1 MELMNFSDDQLI
13 QELQDRGYIRV
24 LWHKDDILKVAEEN
38 DVTLT
43 DDEVHMIIEDIEESH
58 DSNYGL
64 DWDFISMKIDSVI
77 DSREK

>member
-38 DVTLT
+38 EVTLT
-43 DDEVHMIIEDIEESH
+43 DDEINMIIEDIEESH
-58 DSNYGL
+58 DANYGL

>member
-13 QELQDRGYIRV
+13 KELQDRGYLRV
-24 LWHKDDILKVAEEN
+24 LWHRDDILKVAEEN

-43 DDEVHMIIEDIEESH
+43 DDEINDIITDLEQNH
-58 DSNYGL
+58 DANYGL
-64 DWDFISMKIDSVI
+64 SWDTINDVLTNVI

>member
-1 MELMNFSDDQLI
+1 MELKNFSDDQLI

-64 DWDFISMKIDSVI
+64 DWDFIAMKIDSVI

>member
-1 MELMNFSDDQLI
+1 MELKNFSDDQLI

>member
-13 QELQDRGYIRV
+13 VELQNRGYIRV

-43 DDEVHMIIEDIEESH
+43 DDEINMIIEDIEESH
-58 DSNYGL
+58 DANYGL
-64 DWDFISMKIDSVI
+64 DWDTINDVMNDVVSNRK
-77 DSREK
+77 K